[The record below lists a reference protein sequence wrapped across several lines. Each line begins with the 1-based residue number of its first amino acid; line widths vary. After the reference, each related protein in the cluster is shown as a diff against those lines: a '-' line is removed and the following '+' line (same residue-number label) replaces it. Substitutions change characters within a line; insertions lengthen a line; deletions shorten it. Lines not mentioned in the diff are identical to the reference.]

1 MHYRNYV
8 VAFAA
13 VGLLVVPGSLAA
25 HHAIHAQF
33 DFDKPIE
40 LTGVLQKMEWINPH
54 SQMHLE
60 VANPDGSKTVWS
72 FETIAPTKLRERGL
86 GRASEGGFQQ
96 GQTYVASGYA
106 ARNGKAYAFLRS
118 VKMPDGRV
126 IQLWF
131 GDPNG
136 N

>member
-1 MHYRNYV
+1 MVYRTYLG
-8 VAFAA
+8 ALA
-13 VGLLVVPGSLAA
+13 VLGLLLAPAVVVA

-60 VANPDGSKTVWS
+60 VTNADGSKTVWS

-86 GRASEGGFQQ
+86 GRASEGGFQA